1 MEQKQ
6 FTAEELTKIKT
17 LQEKYNVLG
26 IQLVQLKLAK
36 KNAESYLNTINEQ
49 EALLETQIVETNVE
63 EKELAKELDSKYG
76 AGSLDIES
84 GVFTPKSS

>member
-36 KNAESYLNTINEQ
+36 KNAESYLNTLNEQ
-49 EALLETQIVETNVE
+49 ETLLETQIVETNVE
-63 EKELAKELDSKYG
+63 EKELAKELDNKYG
-76 AGSLDIES
+76 AGSLDVES

>member
-36 KNAESYLNTINEQ
+36 KNAESYLNTLNEQ
-49 EALLETQIVETNVE
+49 ETLLETQIVETNVE